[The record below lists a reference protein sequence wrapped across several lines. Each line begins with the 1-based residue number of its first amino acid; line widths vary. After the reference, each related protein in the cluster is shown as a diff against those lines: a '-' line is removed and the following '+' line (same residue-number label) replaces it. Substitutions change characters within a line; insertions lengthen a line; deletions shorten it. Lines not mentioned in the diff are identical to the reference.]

1 MWLFTR
7 QIFIECLLQ
16 VRPSTKQ
23 TKIPAFVEIT
33 FWEEEKQNRN
43 ELTTWHA
50 ELCQVPQRTRKQ
62 GREMENARCGGLAI

>member
-1 MWLFTR
+1 M
-7 QIFIECLLQ
+7 
-16 VRPSTKQ
+16 
-23 TKIPAFVEIT
+23 EIT

-50 ELCQVPQRTRKQ
+50 ELCQVPQRTRKK